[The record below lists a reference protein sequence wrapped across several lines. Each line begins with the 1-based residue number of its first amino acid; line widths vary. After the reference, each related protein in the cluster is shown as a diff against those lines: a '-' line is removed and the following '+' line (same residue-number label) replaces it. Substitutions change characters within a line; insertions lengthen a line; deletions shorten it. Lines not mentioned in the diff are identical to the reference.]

1 MKKGEKK
8 KTAEGKLRF
17 RVEKEGT
24 GLDRSTE
31 AKLAR
36 LEAEMAAQE
45 KPLVPTDNS
54 TGEIKE
60 TGRANLF
67 LLGAVFL
74 FTLFIA
80 KLPFSDFI
88 FGPLNQFAT
97 MIHEMSHAIACVATG
112 GHVTSMT
119 IVPDGQ
125 GHGGLTSCIGGI
137 RFIHYQAGYLG
148 TAIAGCLLIFFGQF
162 KHRSRETLVAVGT
175 LMLLSTI
182 FFMIPGLL
190 SPMFFQALASL
201 IWGVVLSLA
210 TIYAG
215 LKLKDS
221 MANLL
226 LLFLAINTAM
236 DSLRSITMVM
246 TASIFARHIF
256 SDATNMEQ
264 LFGMP
269 AILWSLLWLAISLAM
284 LGFTIWL
291 SYFRKR

>member
-1 MKKGEKK
+1 MKKGDKK
-8 KTAEGKLRF
+8 KTAAGKLRF
-17 RVEKEGT
+17 YEN
-24 GLDRSTE
+24 SE

-36 LEAEMAAQE
+36 LEAEVAALE
-45 KPLVPTDNS
+45 KPPVQTDKPMEES
-54 TGEIKE
+54 
-60 TGRANLF
+60 GRSRSANIL

-74 FTLFIA
+74 FTLLIA
-80 KLPFSDFI
+80 KFPFSDFI

-162 KHRSRETLVAVGT
+162 KHRSRETLIAVGT
-175 LMLLSTI
+175 IMLLSTV
-182 FFMIPGLL
+182 FFMGPGIF

-201 IWGVVLSLA
+201 IWGIALSLA

-221 MANLL
+221 MANLV

-269 AILWSLLWLAISLAM
+269 AILWSLLWLALSLAM
-284 LGFTIWL
+284 LGSTIWL
-291 SYFRKR
+291 CYFRKR

>member
-1 MKKGEKK
+1 MKKGDRK
-8 KTAEGKLRF
+8 KTA
-17 RVEKEGT
+17 
-24 GLDRSTE
+24 DRKIRIYENAE

-36 LEAEMAAQE
+36 LEAEVAARE
-45 KPLVPTDNS
+45 KSPVPTDKPVAE
-54 TGEIKE
+54 TMG
-60 TGRANLF
+60 TGRTNIF
-67 LLGAVFL
+67 LLGAVFI
-74 FTLFIA
+74 FTLLIA

-162 KHRSRETLVAVGT
+162 KHRSRETLIAVGAI
-175 LMLLSTI
+175 MLLSTVL
-182 FFMIPGLL
+182 FMGPGIL

-201 IWGVVLSLA
+201 IWGVALSLA

-221 MANLL
+221 MANLV

-269 AILWSLLWLAISLAM
+269 AILWSLLWLALSLAM
-284 LGFTIWL
+284 LALTIWL
-291 SYFRKR
+291 CYFRKR